1 MRGHIAKKGTRY
13 YVVVDI
19 GRDVETGKRKQKWH
33 SGHRTKKEAE
43 SALSDILTNLDRGTY
58 VEPSRLTVGGFLER
72 DWLPS
77 LRGQLR
83 PATLAL
89 HAVNVSAYLS
99 PHVGDVNLQAL
110 TPGHLNRLYGELLES
125 GRCDGGG

>member
-1 MRGHIAKKGTRY
+1 M
-13 YVVVDI
+13 
-19 GRDVETGKRKQKWH
+19 
-33 SGHRTKKEAE
+33 
-43 SALSDILTNLDRGTY
+43 
-58 VEPSRLTVGGFLER
+58 
-72 DWLPS
+72 
-77 LRGQLR
+77 RGQLR

-125 GRCDGGG
+125 GRCDGGGLSPSAVKNVHKTIRRALADAFRWGHVARNVADLAHSPSARSPEMET